1 MKRVKALLRTTLPG
15 PALRFLKD
23 VQRRLAF
30 RRLQGHSEDEH
41 IVIRYLDRLAPA
53 NRYCVDIAAQDGVM
67 GSQTLRLFQAGWPG
81 LAVEYD
87 GRMFAALS
95 GMYSAF
101 ADVSLVRTKVVPDN
115 VVAILEAARCPSEFA
130 FLSLDI
136 DSYDHYLLD
145 RILAVF
151 RPRLICVEINE
162 NVPPPL
168 KFTVTFGEDQYW
180 TGDHFQGQSI
190 CKCHELCLKHRYDI
204 VELHYNN
211 LFLVPSELNAWPALT
226 PQDAYDAG
234 YRLKPDRQERFPWNA
249 DMEAVLS
256 LPPREAVEF
265 LERKFAPYAG
275 RYLLE

>member
-1 MKRVKALLRTTLPG
+1 MRHAKALLRTVLPA
-15 PALRFLKD
+15 PAFRFLKD
-23 VQRRLAF
+23 IQRRLEF
-30 RRLQGHSEDEH
+30 RRTSGHSEDEH
-41 IVIRYLDRLAPA
+41 ILLKYLERLATGR
-53 NRYCVDIAAQDGVM
+53 NYCVDIAAQDGVM
-67 GSQTLRLFQAGWPG
+67 GSQTLRLFQAGWSG

-95 GMYSAF
+95 GMYQSF
-101 ADVSLVRTKVVPDN
+101 DDVSLVRTKVVPDN
-115 VVAILEAARCPSEFA
+115 VVSILQAARCPREFT

-145 RILAVF
+145 RILETF
-151 RPRLICVEINE
+151 RPRMICVEINE

-168 KFTVTFGEDQYW
+168 KFTVTFHEDQHW

-211 LFLVPSELNAWPALT
+211 LFLVPAELNAWPALT
-226 PQDAYDAG
+226 PQAAYDAG
-234 YRLKPDRQERFPWNA
+234 YRLKTDRQQRFPWNA

-256 LPPREAVEF
+256 LSPREAVAF
-265 LERKFAPYAG
+265 LERKFAAYAG

>member
-1 MKRVKALLRTTLPG
+1 MRSAKALLRTVLPA
-15 PALRFLKD
+15 PAFRFLKD
-23 VQRRLAF
+23 VQRRLEF
-30 RRLQGHSEDEH
+30 RRLAGHSEDEH
-41 IVIRYLDRLAPA
+41 LVIKYLERLAPA
-53 NRYCVDIAAQDGVM
+53 SKYCVDIAAQDGVM

-95 GMYSAF
+95 GLYQTF
-101 ADVSLVRTKVVPDN
+101 ADVSLVRAKVVPDN
-115 VVAILEAARCPSEFA
+115 VVSILEAARCPTEFA

-145 RILAVF
+145 RILAAF

-168 KFTVTFGEDQYW
+168 KFTVTFSEDQYW
-180 TGDHFQGQSI
+180 RGDHFQGQSI
-190 CKCHELCLKHRYDI
+190 SMCHDLCVKHRYDI

-211 LFLVPSELNAWPALT
+211 LFLVPTELNAWTALA

-234 YRLKPDRQERFPWNA
+234 YRLKPDRKERFPWNA
-249 DMEAVLS
+249 DMEAVLT
-256 LPPREAVEF
+256 LPPREAAAF
-265 LERKFAPYAG
+265 LERTFAPYAG

>member
-1 MKRVKALLRTTLPG
+1 MSGLYRT
-15 PALRFLKD
+15 
-23 VQRRLAF
+23 
-30 RRLQGHSEDEH
+30 
-41 IVIRYLDRLAPA
+41 
-53 NRYCVDIAAQDGVM
+53 
-67 GSQTLRLFQAGWPG
+67 
-81 LAVEYD
+81 
-87 GRMFAALS
+87 
-95 GMYSAF
+95 F

-115 VVAILEAARCPSEFA
+115 VVSILEAARCPREFA

-145 RILAVF
+145 RILQGF

-168 KFTVTFGEDQYW
+168 KFTVTFREDQYW

-190 CKCHELCLKHRYDI
+190 SKCHELCVKHRYDI

-211 LFLVPSELNAWPALT
+211 LFLVPTELNAWAALA
-226 PQDAYDAG
+226 PHDAYDAG
-234 YRLKPDRQERFPWNA
+234 YRLKPDRKERFPWNA

-256 LPPREAVEF
+256 MPPREALEF
-265 LERKFAPYAG
+265 LERTFAPYKG